1 MSQQNDDLAYGHYS
15 DSSRGFSDTSR
26 GLSDTFK
33 KFYKGHQSSSQP
45 GQPAQPYNQTYNQ
58 SGSQGTHQDQNQPP
72 QYGSSS
78 QTPNPPYQQ
87 HQQHQYQGQPQK
99 QDKLSGFLGKIQG
112 TVTEYGSE
120 WASKIGNT
128 IDPQAYAQYGHT
140 NPTTEHRFGSFAPP
154 REHNDVK
161 WYVDGASYFWAVSRA
176 LENARESIWILD
188 WWLSPELYLR
198 RPPTKNENYRLDRML
213 QAAAQRGVRVN
224 IIVYKE
230 VTQALTLSS
239 SHTKKA
245 LESLHPNIAVFRHP
259 DHLPDGHEVASE
271 IANAFQHLTLD
282 SASLTRMNKENLK
295 GVYGAT
301 DEMILYWA
309 HHEKLCLI
317 DGHIAFMGGL
327 DLCFGRW
334 DTNQH
339 AIADVHPEDLN
350 ETVFPGQDYNNSRVL
365 DFHNVAQWESNQL
378 DRRVSSRMGWS
389 DISISLHG
397 AAVEDLRRHFVERW
411 NFIYDAKYQSKNDSR
426 YARLALYGRP
436 TSSSG
441 QHQGGQQQS
450 NLYPSGQA
458 SPQVQQPSQQYPAQ
472 TGGAPTFPPP
482 PNSQGQQSQ
491 QNQPSWQ
498 AGSTHPSAVQSS
510 VSPQPQQLSQQQ
522 QQPQQ
527 QQQATTPSYQQ
538 YQPATYPPNPSQ
550 TPQNPGQGQQ
560 QQNSQSWQ
568 SGKTD
573 YPPQGQSQTPSNT
586 QPPPPAYSSN
596 APQDHGSAQYSYTGD
611 SFPPP
616 PPGPAPSQSPANT
629 PYHPQQQG
637 QASYY
642 PPATSNVSELPAQSA
657 DNYAPHGQSQSQPSY
672 YPPQNQA
679 SGTQSQTQAQAPY
692 YSGQESHSATRGF
705 DEQHHDS
712 ERGFV
717 PQHYQDKYSQYTN
730 SQHSDGERGFVPKR
744 YEEKFNKYVN
754 PLRGQLAGQIHQ
766 YQDRLTGYGRPA
778 SQSQGHMSCQV
789 VRSCTKWSNGSPL
802 EHSIANAYAAVIKN
816 SLHFVY
822 IENQFFITATGG
834 HQHPVKNTIG
844 AAIVERILRAARAG
858 EKYKIIVVI
867 PSIPCFAGDL
877 HDDET
882 LGTRAIME
890 FQYNSINRGGNSIME
905 LIAKEGYNPMEYIRF
920 YNLRNYDR
928 INNGN
933 AMAAAEHQS
942 GVNYG
947 DASHQYDQHASAPIN
962 YGQQSTPA
970 PTNYGQQSPAS
981 TDYGQHSTPAPTN
994 YGQQSPASTN
1004 YGQQST
1010 PAPTNY
1016 GQQSSPA
1023 PTNYGQQNSPS
1034 PVNYGQQSAPAPAN
1048 YGQHNA
1054 SSPVNY
1060 GQQSAPAP
1068 VSAPRSVFDPTAPFQ
1083 KYQHAAQQDPG
1094 NKAPG
1099 AGRWDS
1105 VSSCYMLGGEDIR
1118 NVPWNGHP
1126 DAEIDAFVSEELYVH
1141 SKVMIADDRVVIC
1154 GSANLNDRSQLGE
1167 HDSEIALVIEDFTPI
1182 QSTMNGRPWTA
1193 SRFASSLRRQLM
1205 RKHLGL
1211 VPPQDYQRPDAN
1223 FEPVGVPQQFDFD
1236 CPESKIVSDPLSEPL
1251 QSLWN
1256 SRAHTNTDVFRK
1268 VFHAVPDD
1276 NVRNWSTYKEF
1287 YEYYFHGADREAEG
1301 KGEFGRPARYQWGH
1315 VVRDNFPPGPDGAKQ
1330 VKELLSQ
1337 VKGTLVEMPLMF
1349 LGEEDIAKTG
1359 LTLNELTEPI
1369 YT

>member
-1 MSQQNDDLAYGHYS
+1 MSQQNDDLAYGHYNES
-15 DSSRGFSDTSR
+15 SRGYGDSSRGL
-26 GLSDTFK
+26 GDTFK
-33 KFYKGHQSSSQP
+33 KFYKSHQTSSQP
-45 GQPAQPYNQTYNQ
+45 SGQPAQPYNQPSNQ
-58 SGSQGTHQDQNQPP
+58 FAPQGYH
-72 QYGSSS
+72 
-78 QTPNPPYQQ
+78 
-87 HQQHQYQGQPQK
+87 GQPQK
-99 QDKLSGFLGKIQG
+99 QDKISGFLDKIQG
-112 TVTEYGSE
+112 TVAGYGSE
-120 WASKIGNT
+120 WATKIGST

-140 NPTTEHRFGSFAPP
+140 NPTTENRFGSFAPP

-161 WYVDGASYFWAVSRA
+161 WYVDGAGYFWAVSRA

-239 SHTKKA
+239 YHTKKA

-259 DHLPDGHEVASE
+259 DHLPGHEVAAE
-271 IANAFQHLTLD
+271 IENAFQHLTLD
-282 SASLTRMNKENLK
+282 SASLTHMDKDKLK

-317 DGHIAFMGGL
+317 DGQIAFMGGL

-339 AIADVHPEDLN
+339 AITDVHPEDLS
-350 ETVFPGQDYNNSRVL
+350 ETVFPGQDYNNSRIL
-365 DFHNVAQWESNQL
+365 DFHDVAKWENNQL

-411 NFIYDAKYQSKNDSR
+411 NFIYDAKYQSRNESR
-426 YARLALYGRP
+426 YTRLALYGQPRP
-436 TSSSG
+436 SN
-441 QHQGGQQQS
+441 QQQGS
-450 NLYPSGQA
+450 QQQQPNLYPSGQA
-458 SPQVQQPSQQYPAQ
+458 SPQTQQPSQQFAAQ
-472 TGGAPTFPPP
+472 AGAGLSHPP
-482 PNSQGQQSQ
+482 QQPQ

-498 AGSTHPSAVQSS
+498 AGNSQSS
-510 VSPQPQQLSQQQ
+510 VSPQPQQQ
-522 QQPQQ
+522 QQPPPPPQPQQ
-527 QQQATTPSYQQ
+527 SQTPSYNQ
-538 YQPATYPPNPSQ
+538 YQSSTYPPAPSQ
-550 TPQNPGQGQQ
+550 ASQTPGQGQH
-560 QQNSQSWQ
+560 QQNSAQTWQ
-568 SGKTD
+568 SGKSD
-573 YPPQGQSQTPSNT
+573 YPPQGQSQSPSNI
-586 QPPPPAYSSN
+586 QSPPPYSSG
-596 APQDHGSAQYSYTGD
+596 ALPDHTSGQYSYTGN

-616 PPGPAPSQSPANT
+616 PPGPAPSQSSGNA

-637 QASYY
+637 QTSYGS
-642 PPATSNVSELPAQSA
+642 PAPSGASELPAQSFE
-657 DNYAPHGQSQSQPSY
+657 N
-672 YPPQNQA
+672 YPPHA
-679 SGTQSQTQAQAPY
+679 ESQGQAPY
-692 YSGQESHSATRGF
+692 YQSQNQTSGNQSQAQTPAAYYPPPPGQETHSGTRGL
-705 DEQHHDS
+705 DGQHHDG
-712 ERGFV
+712 ERGFA
-717 PQHYQDKYSQYTN
+717 PQHYQ
-730 SQHSDGERGFVPKR
+730 QHADGERGFVPKR

-778 SQSQGHMSCQV
+778 SQQAQGRMSCQV

-822 IENQFFITATGG
+822 IENQFFITATGD

-867 PSIPCFAGDL
+867 PSVPCFAGDL
-877 HDDET
+877 RDDEM

-905 LIAKEGYNPMEYIRF
+905 LIAKEGYNPMDYIRF

-933 AMAAAEHQS
+933 IMAAAEQQS

-947 DASHQYDQHASAPIN
+947 DASHQYEQNASAPIN
-962 YGQQSTPA
+962 YGQQNA
-970 PTNYGQQSPAS
+970 PTAL
-981 TDYGQHSTPAPTN
+981 
-994 YGQQSPASTN
+994 
-1004 YGQQST
+1004 
-1010 PAPTNY
+1010 
-1016 GQQSSPA
+1016 
-1023 PTNYGQQNSPS
+1023 
-1034 PVNYGQQSAPAPAN
+1034 
-1048 YGQHNA
+1048 
-1054 SSPVNY
+1054 
-1060 GQQSAPAP
+1060 
-1068 VSAPRSVFDPTAPFQ
+1068 APRSVFDPTAPFQ
-1083 KYQHAAQQDPG
+1083 QYQHAAQQVPG
-1094 NKAPG
+1094 SKAPG
-1099 AGRWDS
+1099 AGQWNS
-1105 VSSCYMLGGEDIR
+1105 VSSCYMLSGEDIR

-1141 SKVMIADDRVVIC
+1141 SKVMVADDRVVIC

-1167 HDSEIALVIEDFTPI
+1167 HDSEIALIIEDFTPI
-1182 QSTMNGRPWTA
+1182 HSTMNSQPWTA

-1211 VPPQDYQRPDAN
+1211 LPPQDYQQPDAN
-1223 FEPVGVPQQFDFD
+1223 FEPVGVPNHFDFD
-1236 CPESKIVSDPLSEPL
+1236 CPESKIVSDPLSDTL

-1256 SRAHTNTDVFRK
+1256 SRAHTNTEVFRK

-1276 NVRNWSTYKEF
+1276 SVRNWATYKEF
-1287 YEYYFHGADREAEG
+1287 YEYYFHGADKEAEG
-1301 KGEFGRPARYQWGH
+1301 QGGRPARYQWGH
-1315 VVRDNFPPGPDGAKQ
+1315 VVRDDFAPGPEGAKQ

-1337 VKGTLVEMPLMF
+1337 VKGNLVEMPLMF